1 MPAAGGKIERV
12 TNVNDT
18 GMFGAV
24 SPDGGR
30 LAFISMNG
38 LFAVN
43 TDGTDL
49 VKLSNDTFEGNI
61 QWLP

>member
-18 GMFGAV
+18 G
-24 SPDGGR
+24 
-30 LAFISMNG
+30 

-49 VKLSNDTFEGNI
+49 VKLSDEPFEGNI